1 MTANNIAHVLE
12 CIVALPE
19 ELGFSEATEIES
31 ETTGGQLHSTSSAGD
46 SFEVCDFDSDP
57 TNNQG
62 EKIPQW
68 AKSAES
74 SRRNTETIK
83 EEEQPQ
89 RRITPTDE
97 TSNEYLQGLVETA
110 ISDMKESI
118 LKLLE
123 IIPKRVIIYI
133 IAFIIHKDVSLY
145 YNRLKSLAPLI

>member
-133 IAFIIHKDVSLY
+133 MDDIIHKIINIY
-145 YNRLKSLAPLI
+145 YLNRLKS